1 MLLPLIDRWK
11 PKLRREIDNLPI
23 ERIEERRRN
32 NVDSFQAS
40 ISRST
45 KICHFNLRP
54 PRPERGALSQVTV
67 LRAGGA
73 SSARHQTVICLIA
86 RSHDHQQQHQKLGDD
101 HCGGQESDL
110 VAVALGHLLGSNR
123 GTRGKNRDYGNVNV
137 LTICGSR

>member
-1 MLLPLIDRWK
+1 MFPRIAPLGQ
-11 PKLRREIDNLPI
+11 
-23 ERIEERRRN
+23 RIIAMNMPRP
-32 NVDSFQAS
+32 AS
-40 ISRST
+40 NCRQVADTSIPRLAISAIRIALWFGKHT
-45 KICHFNLRP
+45 RD
-54 PRPERGALSQVTV
+54 PERGALSQVKV

-73 SSARHQTVICLIA
+73 SSARRHQTVICLIA

-110 VAVALGHLLGSNR
+110 VAVALSHLLGSNR